1 VLEVRDIV
9 YSYKESLFNFWLNV
23 KKGEIVGILGKSGS
37 GKSTLLDLIAGFL
50 KPESGE
56 IVFDGKNLTDIFA
69 EKRDITILFQSDN
82 LFEHL
87 TAVKNVSL
95 GIPKER
101 TKDDIY
107 KVLEKV
113 GLKGKEQQIVSTL
126 SGGQQQRVAIA
137 RVLLRKKPILLLDE
151 PFSGL
156 DPKTKDSMLN
166 LVKDITKEQNL
177 CTILVTHDRSD
188 CDKIADKTHE
198 VKNGKIS

>member
-23 KKGEIVGILGKSGS
+23 KKGEIVGILGESGS

-69 EKRDITILFQSDN
+69 EKRDITILFQNDN

-95 GIPKER
+95 GIPRER

-188 CDKIADKTHE
+188 CDKIADKVYE